1 MSEPTSTAAVK
12 GAAAIG
18 AASSASSSN
27 SSAQHRP
34 VYCYQCVAGPDLLKV
49 EVRDGVATRI
59 ESNYDISAQHPGGGR
74 VCVKAYGLIQK
85 TYNPN
90 RVHQPM
96 RRTNPRKGRNEDP
109 GFVPI
114 SWDEALDLVGE
125 KLRGIRAKG
134 LTDEHGY
141 PRLAMSTGG
150 GGTPVQYMGTFPA
163 FMAAWG
169 ALDQG
174 YGAGQG
180 VKCYHSEHLY
190 GELWH
195 RAFIVSPDTP
205 YVTHIINCGN
215 TVEASGGVAGIW
227 READARS
234 LGCKRIQV
242 EPHLSITGAV
252 SAEWVPIRPKTDAA
266 FLFGLIHHILHERDW
281 ADVCDVP
288 FLRDRS
294 NSPYLVGPNGWFL
307 RDLESGKPLVWDEA
321 DERAKPYDAADLVRP
336 TLVFANAGEHTGINR
351 RVSGFEHGADD
362 ERHDH
367 QDIAPRTSFELL
379 REHMAPYTPDWAAEQ
394 CDVPASVI
402 RRIADEY
409 LAHACVGQ
417 TIDIEGHTLPYRP
430 VAVMLGKTVNNGWGG
445 YHCCWA
451 RTMLALL
458 VGALEVPG
466 GTLGTT
472 VKLVRPAFSRTGSV
486 QPGEDGFMAF
496 QFNETSREGWQRD
509 PHIRNAYRT
518 LVPLVS
524 DSPWSPALGPAHLP
538 WLFQK
543 KTPDDWPRVTPPDV
557 WICYRTNPAISSWN
571 APQVAERLA
580 EFPFIVAFAY
590 TDDETNHFADVLL
603 PESTD
608 LESMQLIRI
617 GSTKFTEQYWRH
629 EGWAI
634 RQPVIDPV
642 HDTMDLTDV
651 ASELA
656 ERAGILD
663 GYIAAINKGAAGMAL
678 RDRKGRFDYSLDP
691 HARPARDAIWDAICK
706 AASDDLTAG
715 EAVHDLDWFRE
726 HGFQLRPFPQIDW
739 YLHPAMQAKGLR
751 YELPYQERLTR
762 HGHQLAHRLREIG
775 VTWWDQQLKEY
786 EPLPT
791 WEPFP
796 DIWIDYARE
805 YGRDPAEFA
814 FWALTARSMQYSWGA
829 NVGLPLINEL
839 ANNIS
844 GHRGV
849 VINRTAAKRLGITE
863 GDELLIESVSGQ
875 TRGQAVLREG
885 IRPDTVLMIGQFDH
899 WKTPYAR
906 DLDLPSL
913 NSLTDLSLSLTDGTG
928 SGADL
933 MRVKISRSARPAK
946 S

>member
-1 MSEPTSTAAVK
+1 MSD
-12 GAAAIG
+12 
-18 AASSASSSN
+18 SS
-27 SSAQHRP
+27 RKVP
-34 VYCYQCVAGPDLLKV
+34 VYCYQCVAGPDLLTV
-49 EVRDGVATRI
+49 EVKDGVAERI
-59 ESNYDISAQHPGGGR
+59 ESNYAVSAEHPGGGR

-90 RVHQPM
+90 RIRQPM
-96 RRTNPRKGRNEDP
+96 RRTNPKKGRDEDP

-114 SWDEALDLVGE
+114 SWREALHLVGE
-125 KLRGIRAKG
+125 RLRRIREQG
-134 LTDEHGY
+134 LTDASGF
-141 PRLAMSTGG
+141 PRLAISTGG

-205 YVTHIINCGN
+205 YVNYIINCGN
-215 TVEASGGVAGIW
+215 NVEASGGVAGIW

-234 LGCKRIQV
+234 RGCKRVQV

-266 FLFGLIHHILHERDW
+266 FLFALIHHIVHERDW
-281 ADVCDVP
+281 REVCDVP
-288 FLRDRS
+288 ALRDRS
-294 NSPYLVGPNGWFL
+294 NSPYLVGPNGWFM
-307 RDLESGKPLVWDEA
+307 RSPESGKPLVWDEA
-321 DERAKPYDAADLVRP
+321 DGCPKPHDAADLIRP
-336 TLVFANAGEHTGINR
+336 ALEGSFEVDG
-351 RVSGFEHGADD
+351 VEHGPDGVVHTHQGVRVRTAFQCLL
-362 ERHDH
+362 DH
-367 QDIAPRTSFELL
+367 
-379 REHMAPYTPDWAAEQ
+379 MKPYDPEWAAAQ
-394 CDVPASVI
+394 CDVPAHTI

-409 LAHACVGQ
+409 LAHACVGE
-417 TIDIEGHTLPYRP
+417 TIEIEGQVLPFRP

-486 QPGEDGFMAF
+486 LPGEDGFMAF
-496 QFNETSREGWQRD
+496 QFNETSREGWLRD

-543 KTPDDWPRVTPPDV
+543 TPPANWPRVNPPDV

-608 LESMQLIRI
+608 LESLQLIRI
-617 GSTKFTEQYWRH
+617 GSTKFTEQYWKH

-634 RQPVIDPV
+634 RQPVIDPL

-651 ASELA
+651 ATALA
-656 ERAGILD
+656 ERTGILD
-663 GYIAAINKGAAGMAL
+663 RYVEAINKGAAGMNL

-691 HARPARDAIWDAICK
+691 AQAPSRESVWDAVCK
-706 AASDDLTAG
+706 AASNDLSQG
-715 EAVHDLDWFRE
+715 EAVHDLEWFRDN
-726 HGFQLRPFPQIDW
+726 GFQLRPFPQLDW
-739 YLHPAMQAKGLR
+739 YLHPAMVRQGLR
-751 YELPYQERLTR
+751 YELPYQERLVR
-762 HGHQLAHRLREIG
+762 HGHQLANRLQETG
-775 VTWWDQQLKEY
+775 VDWWAQQLAEY
-786 EPLPT
+786 QHLPV

-805 YGRDPAEFA
+805 YGRDPAEFP

-829 NVGLPLINEL
+829 NVGLPLVNEL
-839 ANNIS
+839 ANNIA

-849 VINRTAAKRLGITE
+849 VINRTAARRLGIAE
-863 GDELLIESVSGQ
+863 GDELLLESVSGQ

-913 NSLTDLSLSLTDGTG
+913 NSLTDLSLKLTDGTG

-933 MRVKISRSARPAK
+933 MRVKITPLKKGGRR
-946 S
+946 